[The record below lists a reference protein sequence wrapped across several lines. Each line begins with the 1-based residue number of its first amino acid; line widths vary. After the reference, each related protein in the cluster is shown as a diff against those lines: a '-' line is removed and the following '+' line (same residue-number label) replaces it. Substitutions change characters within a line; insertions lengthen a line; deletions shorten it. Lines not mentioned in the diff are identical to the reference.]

1 MQIFVFRFAN
11 KMGFSAFFIVYM
23 RFFSYLCSDFEKTMY
38 IHLDCNNFFVSCE
51 LVSRPEL
58 KGTPVVVANDNGNN
72 GGIILA
78 LNPEAKAVGLKR
90 GNPLFQVTQIIEQ
103 KHVTVI
109 DVHHHLY
116 HEVSHHIMDKVR
128 QTEMVLDFV
137 QYSVDEFFGF
147 MPEDDPTLL
156 REYLHTLKDLILRE
170 TGIPVSCGAGLSYT
184 LAKTATWFAKRYPAY
199 KGICIMPAD
208 KRETALAKVPI
219 KEVWGI
225 GRRSIKPIEQQGV
238 VTALDYT
245 HLPEAWVNRQFGV
258 VGVRTWKELNGI
270 PSITLASHERQ
281 KSIMYSRTFAH
292 MTNSKTVLLRELSN
306 YASAAARK
314 LREQGSLCRTITVFV
329 ATNRHRTDLPQYNTD
344 ETIKLST
351 ATDDS
356 TQIIQAVTRLMD
368 KLFRINYQYKQA
380 GVILGQLQHNQ
391 GVQLDLFATDQVN
404 EQAKQ
409 KRLMQAIDGINKRF
423 GSNQIHFAIQGTE
436 ADQSE
441 QPAGFM
447 RPHRIDE
454 EE

>member
-1 MQIFVFRFAN
+1 
-11 KMGFSAFFIVYM
+11 
-23 RFFSYLCSDFEKTMY
+23 MY

-78 LNPEAKAVGLKR
+78 LNAEAKAVGLKR
-90 GNPLFQVTQIIEQ
+90 GNPLFLVTEILEKKQ
-103 KHVTVI
+103 VTVI

-116 HEVSHHIMDKVR
+116 HDVSRHIMDEVR

-156 REYLHTLKDLILRE
+156 REYLQKLKDLIMRT

-184 LAKTATWFAKRYPAY
+184 LAKTATWFAKHYPAY
-199 KGICIMPAD
+199 QGICIMPAD
-208 KRETALAKVPI
+208 KREQALTKVPV
-219 KEVWGI
+219 KDVWGI
-225 GRRSIKPIEQQGV
+225 GRRSINKIEARGIK
-238 VTALDYT
+238 TALDYT
-245 HLPEAWVNRQFGV
+245 QQPEAWINRQFGV
-258 VGVRTWKELNGI
+258 TGVRTWKELKGV
-270 PSITLASHERQ
+270 PAITLASHERQ

-292 MTNSKTVLLRELSN
+292 MTSSKTILMRELSN
-306 YASAAARK
+306 YASAATRRM
-314 LREQGSLCRTITVFV
+314 REQGSLCQTVTLFL
-329 ATNRHRTDLPQYNTD
+329 ATNRHRADLPQYYAD
-344 ETIKLST
+344 DTIRLST

-356 TQIIQAVTRLMD
+356 AQVIQAVTVL
-368 KLFRINYQYKQA
+368 LERIYKESYQYKQA
-380 GVILGQLQHNQ
+380 GVILGQLQDNK
-391 GVQLDLFATDQVN
+391 GVQLDLFAADQVS

-447 RPHRIDE
+447 RPHKIE
-454 EE
+454 EK

>member
-1 MQIFVFRFAN
+1 M
-11 KMGFSAFFIVYM
+11 FIH
-23 RFFSYLCSDFEKTMY
+23 
-38 IHLDCNNFFVSCE
+38 IDCNNFFVSCE

-78 LNPEAKAVGLKR
+78 LNAEAKAVGLKR
-90 GNPLFQVTQIIEQ
+90 GNPLFQVTEIIEKKQ
-103 KHVTVI
+103 VTVI

-116 HEVSHHIMDKVR
+116 HEVSHRIMDEVR
-128 QTEMVLDFV
+128 RTEMVLDFV

-156 REYLHTLKDLILRE
+156 REYLQKLKDLIME
-170 TGIPVSCGAGLSYT
+170 KTGIPVSCGAGLSYT

-199 KGICIMPAD
+199 HGICIMPTD
-208 KRETALAKVPI
+208 KRETALAKVPV
-219 KEVWGI
+219 KDVWGI
-225 GRRSIKPIEQQGV
+225 GRRSIKKIETQGIQ
-238 VTALDYT
+238 TALDYT
-245 HLPEAWVNRQFGV
+245 HRSEAWVNRQFGIT
-258 VGVRTWKELNGI
+258 GVRTWKELKGV
-270 PSITLASHERQ
+270 PAITLASHERQ

-292 MTNSKTVLLRELSN
+292 MTSNKTLLLRELSN
-306 YASAAARK
+306 YASAATRR
-314 LREQGSLCRTITVFV
+314 LREQGSLCQTVTLFL
-329 ATNRHRTDLPQYNTD
+329 ATNRHRADLPQYYADDTMR
-344 ETIKLST
+344 LST

-356 TQIIQAVTRLMD
+356 AQVIQAVTVL
-368 KLFRINYQYKQA
+368 LERIYKESYQYKQA
-380 GVILGQLQHNQ
+380 GVILGQLQTNQ
-391 GVQLDLFATDQVN
+391 GVQLNLFSADQVS

-447 RPHRIDE
+447 RPHKIE
-454 EE
+454 ENEKNEG

>member
-1 MQIFVFRFAN
+1 
-11 KMGFSAFFIVYM
+11 
-23 RFFSYLCSDFEKTMY
+23 MY

-78 LNPEAKAVGLKR
+78 LNAEAKSVGLKR
-90 GNPLFQVTQIIEQ
+90 GNPLFQVTEILEKKQ
-103 KHVTVI
+103 VTVI

-116 HEVSHHIMDKVR
+116 HDVSRHIMDEVR

-156 REYLHTLKDLILRE
+156 REYLQTLKDLILDK

-184 LAKTATWFAKRYPAY
+184 LAKTATWFAKHYPAY
-199 KGICIMPAD
+199 QGICIMPAD
-208 KRETALAKVPI
+208 KREQALAKVPV
-219 KEVWGI
+219 KDVWGI
-225 GRRSIKPIEQQGV
+225 GRRSINKIEARGIK
-238 VTALDYT
+238 TALDYT
-245 HLPEAWVNRQFGV
+245 RQPEAWVNRQFGV
-258 VGVRTWKELNGI
+258 TGVRTWKELKGV
-270 PSITLASHERQ
+270 PAITLASHERQ

-292 MTNSKTVLLRELSN
+292 MTSNKTILMRELSN
-306 YASAAARK
+306 YASAATRRM
-314 LREQGSLCRTITVFV
+314 REQGSLCQMVTLFL
-329 ATNRHRTDLPQYNTD
+329 ATNRHRTDLPQYYAD
-344 ETIKLST
+344 DTIRLST

-356 TQIIQAVTRLMD
+356 AQVIQAVTVL
-368 KLFRINYQYKQA
+368 LERIYKESYQYKQA
-380 GVILGQLQHNQ
+380 GVILGQLQDNQ
-391 GVQLDLFATDQVN
+391 GVQLDLFAADQVS

-447 RPHRIDE
+447 RPHKIE
-454 EE
+454 EK

>member
-1 MQIFVFRFAN
+1 
-11 KMGFSAFFIVYM
+11 
-23 RFFSYLCSDFEKTMY
+23 MY

-78 LNPEAKAVGLKR
+78 LNAEAKAVGLKR
-90 GNPLFQVTQIIEQ
+90 GNPLFQVTEIIEQ
-103 KHVTVI
+103 KQVTVI

-116 HEVSHHIMDKVR
+116 HDVSRHIMDEVR

-156 REYLHTLKDLILRE
+156 REYLQKLKNLIMRT

-184 LAKTATWFAKRYPAY
+184 LAKTATWFAKHYPAY
-199 KGICIMPAD
+199 QGICIMPAD
-208 KRETALAKVPI
+208 KREQALTKVPV
-219 KEVWGI
+219 KDVWGI
-225 GRRSIKPIEQQGV
+225 GRRSINKIEARGIK
-238 VTALDYT
+238 TALDYT
-245 HLPEAWVNRQFGV
+245 RQPEAWVNRQFGV
-258 VGVRTWKELNGI
+258 TGVRTWKELKGV
-270 PSITLASHERQ
+270 PAITLASHERQ

-292 MTNSKTVLLRELSN
+292 MTSSKTILMRELSN
-306 YASAAARK
+306 YASAATRR
-314 LREQGSLCRTITVFV
+314 LREQGSLCQTITLFL
-329 ATNRHRTDLPQYNTD
+329 ATNRHRTDLPQYYAD
-344 ETIKLST
+344 DTIRLST

-356 TQIIQAVTRLMD
+356 AQVIQAVTVL
-368 KLFRINYQYKQA
+368 LERIYKESYQYKQA
-380 GVILGQLQHNQ
+380 GVILGQLQDNK
-391 GVQLDLFATDQVN
+391 GVQLDLFAADQVS

-423 GSNQIHFAIQGTE
+423 GSNQIHFAIQGTD

-447 RPHRIDE
+447 RPHKIE
-454 EE
+454 EK

>member
-1 MQIFVFRFAN
+1 
-11 KMGFSAFFIVYM
+11 
-23 RFFSYLCSDFEKTMY
+23 MY

-78 LNPEAKAVGLKR
+78 LNAEAKAVGLKR
-90 GNPLFQVTQIIEQ
+90 GNPLFQVTEIIEKKQ
-103 KHVTVI
+103 VTVI

-116 HEVSHHIMDKVR
+116 HEVSHHIMDEVR
-128 QTEMVLDFV
+128 RTEMVLDFV

-156 REYLHTLKDLILRE
+156 REYLQKLKDLIME
-170 TGIPVSCGAGLSYT
+170 KTGIPVSCGAGLSYT

-208 KRETALAKVPI
+208 KRETALAKVPV
-219 KEVWGI
+219 KDVWGI
-225 GRRSIKPIEQQGV
+225 GRRSIKKIETQGIQ
-238 VTALDYT
+238 TALDYT
-245 HLPEAWVNRQFGV
+245 HRSEAWVNRQFGIT
-258 VGVRTWKELNGI
+258 GVRTWKELKGV
-270 PSITLASHERQ
+270 PAITLASHERQ

-292 MTNSKTVLLRELSN
+292 MTSNKTLLLRELSN
-306 YASAAARK
+306 YASAATRR
-314 LREQGSLCRTITVFV
+314 LREQGSLCQTVTLFL
-329 ATNRHRTDLPQYNTD
+329 ATNRHRADLPQYYAD
-344 ETIKLST
+344 DTIRLST

-356 TQIIQAVTRLMD
+356 AQVIQAVTVL
-368 KLFRINYQYKQA
+368 LERIYKESYQYKQA
-380 GVILGQLQHNQ
+380 GVILGQLQTNQ
-391 GVQLDLFATDQVN
+391 GVQLDLFSADQVS

-447 RPHRIDE
+447 RPHKIE
-454 EE
+454 ENEKNEG

>member
-1 MQIFVFRFAN
+1 
-11 KMGFSAFFIVYM
+11 
-23 RFFSYLCSDFEKTMY
+23 MY

-78 LNPEAKAVGLKR
+78 LNAEAKAVGLKR
-90 GNPLFQVTQIIEQ
+90 GNPLFQVTEILEKKQ
-103 KHVTVI
+103 VTVI

-116 HEVSHHIMDKVR
+116 HDVLRHIMDEVR
-128 QTEMVLDFV
+128 KTEMVLDFV

-147 MPEDDPTLL
+147 MPDDDPTRL
-156 REYLHTLKDLILRE
+156 RGYLQQLKDLILDK

-184 LAKTATWFAKRYPAY
+184 LAKTATWFAKHYPAY
-199 KGICIMPAD
+199 QGICIMPAD
-208 KRETALAKVPI
+208 KREQALAKVPV
-219 KEVWGI
+219 KDVWGI
-225 GRRSIKPIEQQGV
+225 GRRSINKIEARGIK
-238 VTALDYT
+238 TALDYT
-245 HLPEAWVNRQFGV
+245 QQPEAWVNRQFGV
-258 VGVRTWKELNGI
+258 TGVRTWKELKGV
-270 PSITLASHERQ
+270 PAITLASHERQ

-292 MTNSKTVLLRELSN
+292 MTSNKTILMRELSN
-306 YASAAARK
+306 YASAATRRM
-314 LREQGSLCRTITVFV
+314 REQGSLCQTVTLFL
-329 ATNRHRTDLPQYNTD
+329 ATNRHRTDLPQYYAD
-344 ETIKLST
+344 DTIRLST

-356 TQIIQAVTRLMD
+356 AQVIQAVTVLLDRLY
-368 KLFRINYQYKQA
+368 KESYQYKQA
-380 GVILGQLQHNQ
+380 GVILGQLQDNK
-391 GVQLDLFATDQVN
+391 GVQLDLFAADQVS

-447 RPHRIDE
+447 RPHKIE
-454 EE
+454 EK